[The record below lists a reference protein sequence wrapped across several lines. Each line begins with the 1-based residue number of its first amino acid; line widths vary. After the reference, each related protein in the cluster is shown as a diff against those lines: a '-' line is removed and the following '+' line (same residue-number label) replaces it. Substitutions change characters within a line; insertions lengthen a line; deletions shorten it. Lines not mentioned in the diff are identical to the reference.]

1 MFDVCHCGI
10 RKLVECVISMKT
22 WCLIFGRCR
31 FSTCINSAYNP
42 RNRVNEKCVETFRE
56 GYAISRVRKL
66 SRCSSAKQSIRH
78 IEHFLHITTSLIYP
92 VAVLFGPRRN
102 KMSSVI
108 ISTRRE
114 DLSVND
120 QFTVSPTTL
129 CTSQISLCVRQLL
142 CVPRR
147 LWSNRDDTCHSG
159 RMFIDGIR
167 DRILVGTETI
177 HRFFQIRAN
186 IERTSSVKAF

>member
-1 MFDVCHCGI
+1 MHDDMSDVCYRGL

-22 WCLIFGRCR
+22 WCLIFGHCR

-42 RNRVNEKCVETFRE
+42 RNLVNEECVETFRE
-56 GYAISRVRKL
+56 GYAISRARKL
-66 SRCSSAKQSIRH
+66 SRCSSARQSIRH
-78 IEHFLHITTSLIYP
+78 IEQFLHITTSLVYHG
-92 VAVLFGPRRN
+92 AVVFGLRRN

-129 CTSQISLCVRQLL
+129 CTSQISICVRELL
-142 CVPRR
+142 CMPRR

-167 DRILVGTETI
+167 DRILVGSETI
-177 HRFFQIRAN
+177 TRFFQIRG
-186 IERTSSVKAF
+186 KH

>member
-1 MFDVCHCGI
+1 MFDVCYCGL
-10 RKLVECVISMKT
+10 RKLVECVISTKT
-22 WCLIFGRCR
+22 WCLIFGHRR
-31 FSTCINSAYNP
+31 FSTCINSAYNL
-42 RNRVNEKCVETFRE
+42 RNLVNEECVETFRK

-78 IEHFLHITTSLIYP
+78 IEQFLHITTSLIYHG
-92 VAVLFGPRRN
+92 AVVFGLRRN

-120 QFTVSPTTL
+120 QFTISPTNL

-142 CVPRR
+142 CVPRH
-147 LWSNRDDTCHSG
+147 LWPNRDDTRHSG

-167 DRILVGTETI
+167 DRIIVGSETI
-177 HRFFQIRAN
+177 NRFFQIRG
-186 IERTSSVKAF
+186 KH